1 MLFSALLVLA
11 GLVVLTLGAEGLVR
25 AGSSIA
31 LRLGVTPL
39 VVGLTIVALGTS
51 SPELVVS
58 AQAAFMGSSGLAIG
72 NVVGSNIS
80 NTALILG
87 IAALVYPLKA
97 KAVVI
102 RREMPVMIAVSAI
115 LWLMILDGVLS
126 RIDGIILA
134 VSVIAY
140 TGFLYYSARKGRVKE
155 IEEQFAE
162 AVDKPSKRPAADVLM
177 LIGGIGFLVV
187 GATLLVTGAVDIA
200 KTLGIP
206 EVVIGLSVVAIG
218 TSLPELATS
227 TVAAYRKEADMALGN
242 AIGSNISNILLVLGV
257 TAVISPISAADIRVV
272 DMAVMLGT
280 AVFLWALLGLRF
292 VLDRLEAFILLV
304 VYALY
309 IYTLI
314 P

>member
-1 MLFSALLVLA
+1 MFFSALLVLA

>member
-1 MLFSALLVLA
+1 MLFSLLLVLA
-11 GLVVLTLGAEGLVR
+11 GLVVLTAGAEGLVR
-25 AGSSIA
+25 SGSSLA
-31 LRLGVTPL
+31 LRFGVTPL

-58 AQAAFMGSSGLAIG
+58 AQAAFMGSSGLALG

-87 IAALVYPLKA
+87 TAAMIYPLKA
-97 KAVVI
+97 RAVVI
-102 RREMPVMIAVSAI
+102 RREMPVMIAVSAV
-115 LWLMILDGVLS
+115 LWLMIIDGVLS

-134 VSVIAY
+134 VSVVIY
-140 TGFLYYSARKGRVKE
+140 TFFIYYSARKGKVKE
-155 IEEQFAE
+155 LEEQFSE
-162 AVDKPSKRPAADVLM
+162 AVDKPSKHPAGDVAM
-177 LIGGIGFLVV
+177 LIGGVLFLVA
-187 GATLLVTGAVDIA
+187 GATLLVTGAVDAA

-206 EVVIGLSVVAIG
+206 EVVIGLTVVAVG

-242 AIGSNISNILLVLGV
+242 AIGSNISNILLVLGL
-257 TAVISPISAADIRVV
+257 TAIINPISAADIRLV

>member
-1 MLFSALLVLA
+1 MLFSVLIVIA
-11 GLVVLTLGAEGLVR
+11 GLVVLTVGAEGLVR

-87 IAALVYPLKA
+87 TAALVYPLRA

-102 RREMPVMIAVSAI
+102 RREMPVMVAVSCI
-115 LWLMILDGVLS
+115 LWLMIIDGVLG

-134 VSVIAY
+134 VSVVAY

-187 GATLLVTGAVDIA
+187 GASLLVTGAVDIA

-206 EVVIGLSVVAIG
+206 EVVIGLSVVAVG

-257 TAVISPISAADIRVV
+257 TAIINPISAAEIRVV
-272 DMAVMLGT
+272 DMAVMVGT
-280 AVFLWALLGLRF
+280 AVFLWALLGFRF
-292 VLDRLEAFILLV
+292 VLDRLEGFILLV

-309 IYTLI
+309 IYTLF

>member
-1 MLFSALLVLA
+1 MVFSGLLVLA
-11 GLVVLTLGAEGLVR
+11 GLVVLTLGAEALVR
-25 AGSSIA
+25 AGSSLA
-31 LRLGVTPL
+31 LRLGITPL

-87 IAALVYPLKA
+87 AAAMVYPLKA

-102 RREMPVMIAVSAI
+102 RREMPVMIAVSAV
-115 LWLMILDGVLS
+115 LWLMIIDGVLS

-134 VSVIAY
+134 VSVVVY
-140 TGFLYYSARKGRVKE
+140 TCFIYYSARKGKVKE
-155 IEEQFAE
+155 VEDQFAE
-162 AVDKPSKRPAADVLM
+162 AVDKPSKNPALDALLLV
-177 LIGGIGFLVV
+177 GGILFLVG
-187 GATLLVTGAVDIA
+187 GATMLVTGAVDVA

-206 EVVIGLSVVAIG
+206 EVVIGLTVVAVG

-257 TAVISPISAADIRVV
+257 TAVINPISAAEIRLV